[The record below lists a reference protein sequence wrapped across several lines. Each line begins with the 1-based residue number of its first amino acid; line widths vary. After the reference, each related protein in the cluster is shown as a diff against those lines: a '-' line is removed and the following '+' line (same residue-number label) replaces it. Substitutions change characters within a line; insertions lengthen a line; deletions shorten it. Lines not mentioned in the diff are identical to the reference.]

1 MALRRSNSNDLDG
14 NLIAGRLC
22 KGQGQKLIIL
32 LKFAGSFNENVS
44 FLFFK

>member
-1 MALRRSNSNDLDG
+1 MALRRSNSNDLGG
-14 NLIAGRLC
+14 NLIAERLC